1 MNHELISQSGKYC
14 KHLNL
19 ISSEI
24 LRRAKPFSNYL
35 LESTD
40 ENIAKEVSLY
50 YNLPIEIWTS
60 KSRQHTKVK
69 CRQTFFWLCRKL
81 TRDSH
86 YTIGHKFGM
95 SFDHSTIVNACNVI
109 NNMIET
115 RDEIGK
121 GAMKILSKFE
131 Q

>member
-1 MNHELISQSGKYC
+1 MNHQLISKSGTYDRYKDIIA
-14 KHLNL
+14 N
-19 ISSEI
+19 EI
-24 LRRAKPFSNYL
+24 IRRAKPLRNYL
-35 LESTD
+35 LEPTD

-50 YNLPIEIWTS
+50 YNLPIEVWTA
-60 KSRQHTKVK
+60 KSRHHTKVK

-86 YTIGHKFGM
+86 YTVGHKFGM